1 MPLPINPIIPIE
13 FGDEVIN
20 AKASELLPWFTT
32 GEQKA
37 IYDLLKSYH
46 SEDVFPA
53 LVQIEQWLN
62 ALQSDATKVPYTG
75 AAADVD
81 LGTHKLALDGL
92 QLSLAPAD
100 PGTVEGRIVWNST
113 DGTID
118 VGLKGGN
125 VTMQVGQ
132 EQFVRVANKTGAD
145 LLEANYQCVK
155 ISGAEGQRLKVGLA
169 QANNDANS
177 ADTIGLVTETILNN
191 QEGFVTTSGIIRNI
205 NTTGSLQGETWA
217 DGDVLYLSGTTA
229 GRITNI
235 KPSAPIHT
243 VIVGFV
249 VYAHNNHGEI
259 YVKVD
264 NGYELDEL
272 HNVRING
279 VTNGQVLTYNNGLWE
294 NQTSGS
300 GTVTSV
306 SGTGG
311 YGGLTLTGT
320 VTSSGNLTLGGTPTG
335 TWPVSVSGNAAT
347 VTNGVYTTG
356 DQTIAGNKTF
366 SSSIIG
372 SITGNADTVD
382 GYNIQVD
389 GTGTDPNTIYFKT
402 TGGVDPSAAIW
413 GDITGSIVDQT
424 DLYNALV
431 TGSYATGN
439 WNINASSVDG
449 YSVQVDGTGTDP
461 NTIYFKTTGGTI
473 SVDWD
478 DVANTPTTVSGY
490 GITDAVTTSGNQTIG
505 GTKTFSSTI
514 TGSITGNADT
524 VDGYNVQVD
533 GTGTDP
539 NTIYFKT
546 TGGTTSVEWGNISGT
561 LSAQTDLQTAL
572 DGKYSTSNPSGYITA
587 SALTPY
593 APINNPTFTGT
604 VSGIT
609 KAMVGLGNVDN
620 TADAVKSV
628 SYATSSGNADTVDG
642 YNVQVDGTGTDPN
655 TIYFKT
661 TGGSVSVEWDDVSNT
676 PTTVAGYGITDA
688 VTTSGNQT
696 VGGTKTFS
704 STITGSITGNAG
716 TVTNGV
722 YTSGDQTIGGN
733 KTFSSTIIGS
743 VSGNAGT
750 VTNGVYTSGDQ
761 TIGGTKTFS
770 STIIGSIN
778 GNSNTVD
785 GYHVQVD
792 GTGTDPNTIYFKTTG
807 GSIGVDWDDISNTPT
822 TLAGYGISDAYT
834 IDEVDDLV
842 VALNN
847 ELNGKVGLTGDQTI
861 AGIKTFSGTSTI
873 VNGNRTEITVPLAS
887 FAF

>member
-100 PGTVEGRIVWNST
+100 PGTAEGRIVWNST

-249 VYAHNNHGEI
+249 VYAHNNHGKI

-389 GTGTDPNTIYFKT
+389 GTGTNPNTIYFKT

-439 WNINASSVDG
+439 WNINAAS
-449 YSVQVDGTGTDP
+449 
-461 NTIYFKTTGGTI
+461 
-473 SVDWD
+473 
-478 DVANTPTTVSGY
+478 
-490 GITDAVTTSGNQTIG
+490 
-505 GTKTFSSTI
+505 
-514 TGSITGNADT
+514 

-546 TGGTTSVEWGNISGT
+546 TGGAISV
-561 LSAQTDLQTAL
+561 D
-572 DGKYSTSNPSGYITA
+572 
-587 SALTPY
+587 
-593 APINNPTFTGT
+593 
-604 VSGIT
+604 
-609 KAMVGLGNVDN
+609 
-620 TADAVKSV
+620 
-628 SYATSSGNADTVDG
+628 
-642 YNVQVDGTGTDPN
+642 
-655 TIYFKT
+655 
-661 TGGSVSVEWDDVSNT
+661 WDDVSNT
-676 PTTVAGYGITDA
+676 PTTLAGYGITDA
-688 VTTSGNQT
+688 YTETESDARFLG
-696 VGGTKTFS
+696 
-704 STITGSITGNAG
+704 INA
-716 TVTNGV
+716 TAV
-722 YTSGDQTIGGN
+722 
-733 KTFSSTIIGS
+733 
-743 VSGNAGT
+743 
-750 VTNGVYTSGDQ
+750 
-761 TIGGTKTFS
+761 
-770 STIIGSIN
+770 
-778 GNSNTVD
+778 NSDKVD

-792 GTGTDPNTIYFKTTG
+792 GTGTDPNTIYLKTTGGTVSVDWVDVSGTPTTIAGYGIIDAYTTDEVDDLIIALNNAKANVATTLAGYGITDAYTKIESDARFLGISATAVNSDKVDGYHVQVDGSGTDPNTIYFKTTG
-807 GSIGVDWDDISNTPT
+807 GGIGVDWDDISNTPT

-861 AGIKTFSGTSTI
+861 SGTKTFSSTI
-873 VNGNRTEITVPLAS
+873 TGSITGNAGTVTNGVYTNGDQTIGGTKTFTNTISGSIDGNSNTVDGYHVQVDGTGTDPNTLYFKTSGGLIEDKNYLHVQGSPAS
-887 FAF
+887 SWNVTHSLNKYPAATIFDSSGNQVEGDVTYSSLNQVVLTFSAAFAGTATFN